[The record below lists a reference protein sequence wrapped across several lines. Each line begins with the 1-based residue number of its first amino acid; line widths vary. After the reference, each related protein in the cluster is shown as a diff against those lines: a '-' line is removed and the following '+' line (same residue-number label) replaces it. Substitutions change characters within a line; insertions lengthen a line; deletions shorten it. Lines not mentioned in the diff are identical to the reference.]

1 MSKEEAGISKSAAEL
16 LGEEKEAEE
25 EEEETRIILERVY
38 TVPLWKFIYKP
49 YYKRAPKAIRILKQF
64 VTRHMK
70 PEMLVIDP
78 KVNETI
84 WKRGISS
91 PPRRIKVRVTKDN
104 EGTVKV
110 YLA

>member
-1 MSKEEAGISKSAAEL
+1 MSKEEVEKSKSAAEL
-16 LGEEKEAEE
+16 LEEEREIEE
-25 EEEETRIILERVY
+25 EEEETRIILERIY

-49 YYKRAPKAIRILKQF
+49 YYKRAPKAIRILRQF
-64 VTRHMK
+64 ITRHMK
-70 PEMLVIDP
+70 PEMLIIDP
-78 KVNETI
+78 KVNEAI
-84 WKRGISS
+84 WKRGIAH